1 MALPS
6 RVLNSGV
13 TSLSTVAICGEG
25 TVDITAAGATIVDAA
40 PLTSIYNRVT
50 TTAAGT
56 GVRLPPTEMGATIWV
71 TNLGANPLTVY
82 PADTNST
89 IVGSASNVLIPRASA
104 CYWAASNTRWEVT
117 QGYGT
122 VLPAAYGAFYSTIRQ
137 NAALINTAYAATFN
151 STYESYLVSIGTPS
165 SRIVCSLPGV
175 YNFEFSAQLDK
186 AAAASAHIYIWARVN
201 GVDIANSASFIVI
214 SGPDAETVA
223 SWNFVQSMAA
233 GDYFELMWS
242 TDDTNVFLEAFA
254 AAAPVPAIPSVILT
268 ATQIR

>member
-25 TVDITAAGATIVDAA
+25 AVDITAAGTTIADAA
-40 PLTSIYNRVT
+40 LLTSVYNRIT

-56 GVRLPPTEMGATIWV
+56 GVCLPPTEMGAAIWV

-89 IVGSASNVLIPRASA
+89 IVGSTSNVLIPRASA

-122 VLPAAYGAFYSTIRQ
+122 VLPAAYGAFYSTVRQ
-137 NAALINTAYAATFN
+137 NAAAINTAYAATL
-151 STYESYLVSIGTPS
+151 SGTYESYLVSIGSPS
-165 SRIVCSLPGV
+165 SRIVVGLPGV
-175 YNFEFSAQLDK
+175 YNFEYSVQLDK
-186 AAAASAHIYIWARVN
+186 TAAVSGHIYLWGRIN
-201 GVDIANSASFIVI
+201 GTDIANSGSLIAI
-214 SGPDAETVA
+214 SGPDSESIPFCNVVA
-223 SWNFVQSMAA
+223 TMAA
-233 GDYFELMWS
+233 NDYFELMWS

-268 ATQIR
+268 ATQVR